1 MPRKK
6 RPALYTPHYA
16 WDGKW
21 HALDYSGQLTIFYV
35 RFPPCSPALN
45 RTVAAIR
52 AMERKGI
59 YLQAKGTPP
68 RYPNPWLYTE
78 GQILA
83 MVRLAEEEGVIF
95 PTYRRPF
102 SERFINE
109 AYNILD
115 RIT

>member
-21 HALDYSGQLTIFYV
+21 HALDYSGQLTIFYE
-35 RFPPCSPALN
+35 RAGLALALN

-59 YLQAKGTPP
+59 ICKPRVRLP

-109 AYNILD
+109 AHNILD
-115 RIT
+115 RMP